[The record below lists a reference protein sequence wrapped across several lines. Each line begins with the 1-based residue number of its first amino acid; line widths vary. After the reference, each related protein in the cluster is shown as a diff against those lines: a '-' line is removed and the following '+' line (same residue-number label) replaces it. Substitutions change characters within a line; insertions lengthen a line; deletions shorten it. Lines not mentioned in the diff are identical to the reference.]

1 MRILITGAGGM
12 LGLDL
17 QAAAR
22 TAAHDT
28 IALTRADLDITDAAA
43 VRVAIADARPDVV
56 IGCAAWTDVDGAE
69 TEPQAARA
77 VNGDGAGHVAAA
89 AAACGAWTIHVS
101 SDYVFDGSKRSP
113 YLESDRVSPLSE
125 YGRSKLA
132 GERAVAEQAPDAHTI
147 VRTAWLF
154 GAHGRCFPKTMLR
167 LAGERDELAV
177 VSDQVGSPT
186 FTGHLAAAL
195 VGLAEQRER
204 TLGIVHLAASGEC
217 SWCEFARAIIAA
229 GPGAATTRVRPITT
243 AEYPTPARRP
253 AYSVLRSERGAPIL
267 PSWQDGLR
275 SFITELAEVAA

>member
-28 IALTRADLDITDAAA
+28 VALTRAELDVTDAAA
-43 VRVAIADARPDVV
+43 VRAAVADARPDVV
-56 IGCAAWTDVDGAE
+56 IGCAAWTNVDGAE
-69 TEPQAARA
+69 SDPQAAQA
-77 VNGDGAGHVAAA
+77 VNGAGAGHVAAA

-101 SDYVFDGSKRSP
+101 TDYVFDGSKRTP
-113 YLESDRVSPLSE
+113 YLESDPVAPLSE

-132 GERAVAEQAPDAHTI
+132 GERAVAEQAPRAHTI

-154 GAHGRCFPKTMLR
+154 GAHGSCFPKTMLR
-167 LAGERDELAV
+167 LAAERDELAV
-177 VSDQVGSPT
+177 VCDQIGSPT

-204 TLGIVHLAASGEC
+204 TLGLVHLAASGEC
-217 SWCEFARAIIAA
+217 SWCEFARAVLAA
-229 GPGAATTRVRPITT
+229 GTDTAGSRVRPITT
-243 AEYPTPARRP
+243 ADYPTPARRP

-267 PSWQDGLR
+267 PSWEDGVR
-275 SFITELAEVAA
+275 SFMTELAEVVA